1 MTVLGIE
8 TSCDET
14 SAAVVRDGKLLSNV
28 VASQEFHSRYGGIVP
43 ELASRAHQRL
53 IVPVVEEALS
63 KAGCTTVDL
72 GGAAAVHGPGLIG
85 SLLVGLSFGK
95 AYAYGLGIPFVGVN
109 HMEAHIFSN
118 LIDEPKPEFPFM
130 NLTVSGG
137 HTQLVAVKDLFQ
149 YDMLGETL
157 DDAAGEAFDKV
168 AKMLGLGYP
177 GGPAIDRLAQ
187 EGNPAAIRFPRPFLG
202 DGSFNFSFSG
212 LKTSVLYYLK
222 NNGLDER
229 SLAGTSEL
237 RDIAASFQQAV
248 VEVLIGKTMRAALER
263 RVRSVAVAGGV
274 AANSALRRAFEH
286 ATGERGLTLFFPRRE
301 FCTDNAAMVALLGH
315 EKLERGITS
324 RFELAARPNLELS

>member
-28 VASQEFHSRYGGIVP
+28 IASQDFHSRYGGIVP

-53 IVPVVEEALS
+53 IVPVVDEALA
-63 KAGCTTVDL
+63 KAGITSAEL
-72 GGAAAVHGPGLIG
+72 GGVAAVHGPGLIG

-95 AYAYGLGIPFVGVN
+95 TYAYGLGIPFVGVN

-118 LIDEPKPEFPFM
+118 LIDEPRPEFPFV

-137 HTQLVAVKDLFQ
+137 HTQLVAVTDLFQ
-149 YDMLGETL
+149 YEMLGETL

-177 GGPAIDRLAQ
+177 GGPAIDRLAR
-187 EGNPAAIRFPRPFLG
+187 EGNPAAIRFPRPFLN
-202 DGSFNFSFSG
+202 DASFSFSFSG
-212 LKTSVLYYLK
+212 LKTSVLYHLK
-222 NNGLDER
+222 SSGLDGQ
-229 SLAGTSEL
+229 SLAQTAQL

-248 VEVLIGKTMRAALER
+248 VDVLVGKTMRAARER
-263 RVRSVAVAGGV
+263 RVSSVAVAGGV

-286 ATGERGLTLFFPRRE
+286 ATGERGLKLFFPRME
-301 FCTDNAAMVALLGH
+301 FCTDNGAMVALAGH